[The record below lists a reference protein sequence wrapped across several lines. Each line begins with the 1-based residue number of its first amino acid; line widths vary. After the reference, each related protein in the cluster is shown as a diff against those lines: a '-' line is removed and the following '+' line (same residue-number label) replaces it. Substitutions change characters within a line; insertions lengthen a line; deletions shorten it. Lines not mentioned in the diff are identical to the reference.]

1 MKFSQL
7 QTVPKGYHYKIHLPV
22 PGDGN
27 YTSPG
32 IFPKPQKQNCVQT
45 ISPESLCSPP
55 PTPDLHFP
63 MCAWTH
69 TPHTHTH
76 HIHTHTHT
84 NTHTHTHTH
93 VHPEEAFWWD
103 PPKKWVAGQRQPSS
117 LSIQIVTDIIWIT
130 GVYLRG
136 LWEHKQDYEVLDQ
149 CFYLF
154 LAAFL
159 LLPWRRSPS
168 FPGEKV
174 SMRGKWLI
182 KMVWWIRSWT
192 RTANAASEF
201 LICFFT

>member
-1 MKFSQL
+1 MEITQALAFSPSLRNRTVCRLSALRLSAHHPQL
-7 QTVPKGYHYKIHLPV
+7 LICISQ
-22 PGDGN
+22 
-27 YTSPG
+27 
-32 IFPKPQKQNCVQT
+32 CV
-45 ISPESLCSPP
+45 
-55 PTPDLHFP
+55 HG
-63 MCAWTH
+63 
-69 TPHTHTH
+69 HTH
-76 HIHTHTHT
+76 HIHTHTTYTH
-84 NTHTHTHTH
+84 THTHTHTH

-130 GVYLRG
+130 GVYLHG